1 MILTVTLH
9 TALDKVI
16 FIDEWTPGLPMR
28 TNRVL
33 TCVGGKGLDSSIV
46 LSQMGVAT
54 SGLCFV
60 AGKTGAD
67 LIDLV
72 HTYGAATLPIWVNG
86 ETRTAHV
93 IVETRHNRH
102 SHLITG
108 ALEIAPS
115 HWQQLLDAFDRNVPL
130 ADWVIC
136 AGSLPANMPDDFF
149 ATLTHHAHSVSVPI
163 LIDSSTHGIRSALPA
178 RPDILKMNRDEFS
191 EAFGTRASSLE
202 ELVTQAQSARRQFDL
217 PALVITCGVDGILAF
232 TSEESIHAA
241 APPQQAV
248 NAAGAGDAASA
259 ALAWRRSLGEDWQQ
273 ALRWAAAVSAAA
285 VLTEGT
291 AEIRQRDVHDILPQ
305 VLVRRISTNSP

>member
-16 FIDEWTPGLPMR
+16 FIDEWTPGRPMR

-54 SGLCFV
+54 TGLCFV
-60 AGKTGAD
+60 AGKTGAE

-72 HTYGAATLPIWVNG
+72 HAYGAATLPIWVNG

-108 ALEIAPS
+108 ALEISPT
-115 HWQQLLDAFDRNVPL
+115 HWQQLLDAFDGATPL

-136 AGSLPANMPDDFF
+136 AGSLPTNIPDDFF
-149 ATLTHHAHSVSVPI
+149 ATLTRHAHNASIPI

-178 RPDILKMNRDEFS
+178 RPDILKMNREEFR
-191 EAFGTRASSLE
+191 EVFGVQTSSLQG
-202 ELVTQAQSARRQFDL
+202 LITQAQSARRQFDL
-217 PALVITCGVDGILAF
+217 PALVVTCGADGILVF
-232 TSEESIHAA
+232 TPQESIHAA

-291 AEIRQRDVHDILPQ
+291 AEIHPKDVHEILPQ
-305 VLVRRISTNSP
+305 VLVRRI